1 MNRNDAPMAEFF
13 RFETPNRNFSAVCFR
28 SIFPNR
34 RGVAVRKNLTVPNG
48 NFRAVTA
55 FTALFFGFYTIS
67 RTRAY
72 RKVVKNPYKNAVNA
86 VLSYGQGVI

>member
-1 MNRNDAPMAEFF
+1 MNRNDAPIAEFF
-13 RFETPNRNFSAVCFR
+13 RFEIPNRNFSAVCFC

-48 NFRAVTA
+48 NFRAVVA
-55 FTALFFGFYTIS
+55 LVALFFAFYTIS

-72 RKVVKNPYKNAVNA
+72 RKVVKNPYKNATNA
-86 VLSYGQGVI
+86 TVSYSQGVI